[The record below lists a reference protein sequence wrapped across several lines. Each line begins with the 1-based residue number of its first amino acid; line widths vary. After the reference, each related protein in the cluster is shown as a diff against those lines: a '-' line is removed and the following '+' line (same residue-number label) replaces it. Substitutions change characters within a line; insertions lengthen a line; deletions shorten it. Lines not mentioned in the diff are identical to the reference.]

1 MTAQTLL
8 IAKNTETENPQNY
21 RPIAIQN
28 STYKLYTSL
37 ITEFIM
43 QHATQ
48 NEIITEEQAAGKIGS
63 WGTTDQLLTNKMIYD
78 EIINNR
84 RNLAVAWLDYRKAF
98 ESVPHSWILE
108 SLKLAKVP
116 LKIIRAIE
124 HLMTKWRTKL
134 SLHGEDASIE
144 TDQLEYHKGIIQGDT
159 HSLILFI
166 LSVNPLSFLLSKEE
180 GIELTLEEQARIIT
194 QLFFVDDLKLY
205 AKSKEKLKAL
215 LDIVTCYTEDVG
227 MKFGESKCA
236 YNIIVRG
243 KRKHQGENLKV
254 RTLTVK
260 ELPEGD
266 NYKYLGLDENIG
278 FDGPLNKARVKK
290 EYKRRIRKIWSSELN
305 NINKITAH
313 NTFAVPII
321 ASGGGG
327 GNAIYV
333 PYGDVPPIRV
343 YFLALESETGCLF
356 SSLTL

>member
-1 MTAQTLL
+1 MLKKLANNKHGRDLITGQWIKLIKPLHNQLKNNMINMMEGYEDLPDWLVIAQTLL

-43 QHATQ
+43 RHATQ

-63 WGTTDQLLTNKMIYD
+63 WGTTDQLLTNKMIYN

-84 RNLAVAWLDYRKAF
+84 RNLALAWLDYKKAF
-98 ESVPHSWILE
+98 DSVPHNWILE
-108 SLKLAKVP
+108 SFKLAKVP

-159 HSLILFI
+159 LSLILFI

-194 QLFFVDDLKLY
+194 HLFFVDDLKLY
-205 AKSKEKLKAL
+205 AKNKEKLKAL
-215 LDIVTCYTEDVG
+215 LDIVTRYTEDVG
-227 MKFGESKCA
+227 MKFGESKCT

-243 KRKHQGENLKV
+243 KRKH
-254 RTLTVK
+254 
-260 ELPEGD
+260 
-266 NYKYLGLDENIG
+266 
-278 FDGPLNKARVKK
+278 
-290 EYKRRIRKIWSSELN
+290 
-305 NINKITAH
+305 
-313 NTFAVPII
+313 
-321 ASGGGG
+321 
-327 GNAIYV
+327 
-333 PYGDVPPIRV
+333 
-343 YFLALESETGCLF
+343 
-356 SSLTL
+356 

>member
-1 MTAQTLL
+1 MSKVLKKLANNKHGRDLITGQWIKLIKPLHNQLKINMINMMEGYEDLPDWLVIAQMLL

-48 NEIITEEQAAGKIGS
+48 NEIITEEQAAGKIRS

-78 EIINNR
+78 EIISNR
-84 RNLAVAWLDYRKAF
+84 RNLAVAWLDYKKAF
-98 ESVPHSWILE
+98 DSVPHSWILE

-144 TDQLEYHKGIIQGDT
+144 TDQLEYHRGIIQGDT
-159 HSLILFI
+159 LSLILFI

-180 GIELTLEEQARIIT
+180 AIELTLEEQARIIMH
-194 QLFFVDDLKLY
+194 LFFVDDLKLY
-205 AKSKEKLKAL
+205 AKNKEKLKAL
-215 LDIVTCYTEDVG
+215 LDIVTSYTEDVG

-243 KRKHQGENLKV
+243 KKNIKE
-254 RTLTVK
+254 RT
-260 ELPEGD
+260 
-266 NYKYLGLDENIG
+266 
-278 FDGPLNKARVKK
+278 
-290 EYKRRIRKIWSSELN
+290 
-305 NINKITAH
+305 
-313 NTFAVPII
+313 
-321 ASGGGG
+321 
-327 GNAIYV
+327 
-333 PYGDVPPIRV
+333 
-343 YFLALESETGCLF
+343 
-356 SSLTL
+356 